1 MSRIEAKR
9 QWVKDVLQ
17 GCPLSASIRQLT
29 VDRVMTTAPTC
40 VDLEAN
46 ALELVKLFYALQFRH
61 LLVTDAEGHLAGIV
75 SDRDVRCFDRSVDR
89 SESYLAGIS
98 VRELMSTD
106 LVTAHPHTLVLE
118 TVRLLLE
125 HGFSCL
131 PVVQNGKPVGIIT
144 STDLYVLLEQLL
156 QAHGATE
163 PAELVSAAA
172 FVPQN

>member
-9 QWVKDVLQ
+9 QWVSDVLQ
-17 GCPLSASIRQLT
+17 ECPRHESVRRLT
-29 VDRVMTTAPTC
+29 VDRVMTTTPTC

-61 LLVTDAEGHLAGIV
+61 LLVTDAEGRLAGIV
-75 SDRDVRCFDRSVDR
+75 SDRDVRCFDRSVER

-98 VRELMSTD
+98 VRDLMSTD
-106 LVTAHPHTLVLE
+106 LVTASPDTLVLD

-131 PVVQNGKPVGIIT
+131 PVVENGKPVGIIT

-163 PAELVSAAA
+163 PVELVSAVGFA
-172 FVPQN
+172 PQS